1 MTEAEIKVLITAEI
15 EKLKAELEKAQ
26 KEVNSF
32 GNKAKKAF
40 KTFQDGIDKGAD
52 VAKKAFAAVGAAIV
66 GVGTALLAIEDS
78 TREYRQEQ
86 AKLQSAFESAGG
98 SAAQAT
104 QTYNDLYR
112 VLGDEGQT
120 VEAANHLAKLTT
132 GQKELS
138 EWTNICQ
145 GVYATFG
152 ASLPIE
158 SLTEAAN
165 ETA

>member
-1 MTEAEIKVLITAEI
+1 MTEAELKVIITAEI
-15 EKLKAELEKAQ
+15 DKLKEELQEAQ
-26 KEVNSF
+26 KEVEKVGKTGKKGF
-32 GNKAKKAF
+32 KAF
-40 KTFQDGIDKGAD
+40 EEGVSKAAD
-52 VAKKAFAAVGAAIV
+52 VSKKAFAVIGAAIV

-86 AKLQSAFESAGG
+86 AKLKSAFESAGG
-98 SAAQAT
+98 SASQAT
-104 QTYNDLYR
+104 AVYNDLYR